1 MGLPAFDRLQTR
13 YHNRT
18 WQIFP
23 RQNKCRTFAEF
34 HVSWSS
40 RIVRE
45 VRVDMPKTA
54 HTDAFSLIR
63 IGTFTA
69 ELERLHL
76 WGTDEEIDRE
86 FNSVCR
92 SIWGYTLD
100 DFDDDCLSKED
111 HAWLDEL
118 IARQAYR
125 YAAQKGYDLGDYA
138 NGEIVSDWW
147 GFVWMILAEDRGLL
161 TLEQRAL
168 AWQKHDERLLEREN
182 IVAVIRINGLGG

>member
-1 MGLPAFDRLQTR
+1 
-13 YHNRT
+13 
-18 WQIFP
+18 
-23 RQNKCRTFAEF
+23 
-34 HVSWSS
+34 
-40 RIVRE
+40 
-45 VRVDMPKTA
+45 MPKTA
-54 HTDAFSLIR
+54 NTDAFSLIR

-69 ELERLHL
+69 ELEWLHL

-86 FNSVCR
+86 FNSVCL

-118 IARQAYR
+118 TARQAYR

-168 AWQKHDERLLEREN
+168 AWQKHDERLLAREN
-182 IVAVIRINGLGG
+182 IVGVIRINGPGG

>member
-1 MGLPAFDRLQTR
+1 
-13 YHNRT
+13 
-18 WQIFP
+18 
-23 RQNKCRTFAEF
+23 
-34 HVSWSS
+34 
-40 RIVRE
+40 
-45 VRVDMPKTA
+45 MPKTA
-54 HTDAFSLIR
+54 NTDAFSLIR

-69 ELERLHL
+69 ELELLHL

-118 IARQAYR
+118 TARQAYR
-125 YAAQKGYDLGDYA
+125 YSAQKGYDLGDYA

-168 AWQKHDERLLEREN
+168 AWQKHDERLLGREN
-182 IVAVIRINGLGG
+182 IVRVIRINGLGG